1 MRHTTA
7 VSILIVGLLLST
19 ACSQDSN
26 TPSTEVQAWALIEQ
40 GALLIDVRTPQEY
53 SQGHL
58 DNALLIPHDQLAS
71 RIGELGGDKTREIV
85 LYCRSGGR
93 AGKAET
99 TLRQHGFNNIL
110 NAGGYQDMKAQ
121 EVKSY

>member
-1 MRHTTA
+1 MRHIAT
-7 VSILIVGLLLST
+7 VSALVIGLLLST

-26 TPSTEVQAWALIEQ
+26 TPSTEAQAWALIEQ
-40 GALLIDVRTPQEY
+40 GALLVDVRTPQEY
-53 SQGHL
+53 NQGHL

-71 RIGELGGDKTREIV
+71 RVSELGDDKAREIV

-99 TLRQHGFNNIL
+99 ILRQQGFNNVL

-121 EVKSY
+121 EVK

>member
-1 MRHTTA
+1 MQRTAA
-7 VSILIVGLLLST
+7 VSALIIGLLLST

-53 SQGHL
+53 NQGHL
-58 DNALLIPHDQLAS
+58 ENALLIPHNQLAD
-71 RIGELGGDKTREIV
+71 RIGELGDDKTREIV

-93 AGKAET
+93 AGKAEAI
-99 TLRQHGFNNIL
+99 LRQQGFNNVL

-121 EVKSY
+121 EEK

>member
-1 MRHTTA
+1 MQHTAA
-7 VSILIVGLLLST
+7 VSALVIGLLLST

-26 TPSTEVQAWALIEQ
+26 TPSTEAQAWALIEQ

-53 SQGHL
+53 NQGHL
-58 DNALLIPHDQLAS
+58 DNALLIPHDQLAT
-71 RIGELGGDKTREIV
+71 RISELGDDKTREIV

-93 AGKAET
+93 AGKAEA
-99 TLRQHGFNNIL
+99 TLRQAGFNNVL

-121 EVKSY
+121 GVK